1 MAREFNCPNY
11 ALFQICYAIKLNEIL
26 NLKLTSDSYWSEKRL
41 DDNLFQMFPCLRLDD
56 YIIIFHFLASGL
68 SVTLNV
74 DNPVVVETGK
84 NITMQWRINKTV
96 GSNINYIRAYAQ
108 LQSLKKTQI
117 VYWVDGEPYLSKNG
131 EKIYG
136 FRLETDFANDKFTI
150 KISNTKYN
158 DSGNYFV
165 EVQFGKGRK
174 FENEVNVATVNVHG
188 MVSSCFQ

>member
-1 MAREFNCPNY
+1 M
-11 ALFQICYAIKLNEIL
+11 
-26 NLKLTSDSYWSEKRL
+26 
-41 DDNLFQMFPCLRLDD
+41 
-56 YIIIFHFLASGL
+56 
-68 SVTLNV
+68 
-74 DNPVVVETGK
+74 VETGK

-136 FRLETDFANDKFTI
+136 DRLETDFADNKFTI

-158 DSGNYFV
+158 DSGNYSV
-165 EVQFGKGRK
+165 EVQLDPY
-174 FENEVNVATVNVHG
+174 EEEDNVAIVNVHG
-188 MVSSCFQ
+188 MFSSHFQ